1 MANQWI
7 ELSKLIAAIATPF
20 VIAFVGI
27 LINKTIQKQN
37 ATAQRQSSWLAKWA
51 EDFLK
56 VSSEFD
62 DAATSF
68 VLVWWSSHLKT
79 LNKLPGYEAEL
90 DVSVQFLNR

>member
-37 ATAQRQSSWLAKWA
+37 ATANQSSWLAKWA

-68 VLVWWSSHLKT
+68 V
-79 LNKLPGYEAEL
+79 PFGGQAI
-90 DVSVQFLNR
+90 